1 MEQAEAKPIPF
12 SETSGH
18 DVVRETAEGHDGSE
32 YKEVTY
38 PEVDEAIAE
47 NQGYEDIP
55 TSEVEPQTS
64 HIEWEDEAKKFQS
77 MYDKSQAES
86 QKLNSNVREVQ
97 EQMRNLQQQIE
108 VKNTESNQIPLSEE
122 EFNPW
127 DAYYKPDS
135 PSYQFRAKQEQE
147 NVNRVV
153 QQQLGQMNEQV
164 AMNNTVNELKG
175 SHKLNESELNDFMQW
190 STNPVSELS
199 LGTLVKVWREE
210 SGSSNAN
217 VNSLDAVKAAK
228 QVPRTAG
235 VLQGQ
240 QPIQKSDEDQMWDG
254 IMTSGGRFGN
264 KLP

>member
-1 MEQAEAKPIPF
+1 MEQAEAKSIAF
-12 SETSGH
+12 TETSGH

-32 YKEVTY
+32 YKEISY

-47 NQGYEDIP
+47 NQGYANIP
-55 TSEVEPQTS
+55 TAEVEPQTS
-64 HIEWEDEAKKFQS
+64 HVDWETEAKKFQS
-77 MYDKSQAES
+77 MYDKSEADS
-86 QKLNSNVREVQ
+86 AKLNSDVNGVK
-97 EQMRNLQQQIE
+97 EQMRNLQQQVE
-108 VKNTESNQIPLSEE
+108 VKNKEDSQVALSEE

-147 NVNRVV
+147 TINQAV
-153 QQQLGQMNEQV
+153 QSQLGQINDQV
-164 AMNNTVNELKG
+164 VMNNTVNELKG
-175 SHKLNESELNDFMQW
+175 NYKLNDNELNEFMKW

-210 SGSSNAN
+210 TGAPSNN
-217 VNSLDAVKAAK
+217 PNSLDAVKAAR

-240 QPIQKSDEDQMWDG
+240 QPPQKSEEDKVWEG

-264 KLP
+264 RLP

>member
-1 MEQAEAKPIPF
+1 MEQAEAKSIPF

-18 DVVRETAEGHDGSE
+18 DVVSDTSEGDGSE
-32 YKEVTY
+32 YRETAY
-38 PEVDEAIAE
+38 PEVDEAIVE
-47 NQGYEDIP
+47 NQGYEGIP
-55 TSEVEPQTS
+55 EREVEPQTLQVD
-64 HIEWEDEAKKFQS
+64 WEDEAKKFQS
-77 MYDKSQAES
+77 MYDKSQSETE
-86 QKLNSNVREVQ
+86 KLNNNMNNVQ
-97 EQMRNLQQQIE
+97 EQMRNLQQQVEI
-108 VKNTESNQIPLSEE
+108 KNTESNQVPLSEE

-135 PSYQFRAKQEQE
+135 PSFQFRVKQEHE

-153 QQQLGQMNEQV
+153 QQQLGQLNEQV
-164 AMNNTVNELKG
+164 VMNNTVSELKNDHRLNENEL
-175 SHKLNESELNDFMQW
+175 NEFMKW

-210 SGSSNAN
+210 KGVQNVSN
-217 VNSLDAVKAAK
+217 NSLDAVKAAR

-240 QPIQKSDEDQMWDG
+240 QPPKRSETDQVWDG